1 MGKRLANVLI
11 FAIFAVAVVTL
22 AYILAGSGGRGV
34 PERVYQTPVA
44 QVTTVLTPVKGTA
57 GVRKLVPVVPT
68 GVTPVEQSD
77 VTLEQK
83 QYESYA
89 E

>member
-22 AYILAGSGGRGV
+22 AYILAGIGRVGV
-34 PERVYQTPVA
+34 PEQVSRSPVA

-57 GVRKLVPVVPT
+57 GDRKPVPVASV
-68 GVTPVEQSD
+68 GVTQTEQD
-77 VTLEQK
+77 EAILEQK
-83 QYESYA
+83 QYELYA